1 MFVTLHELDFDSW
14 WQIALHNYSEFFA
27 CMYRIV
33 KLTSPK
39 LNYVI
44 VAGAL
49 WIYINLYFAV
59 FPNIEDHPFAYEVLC
74 NVRILTL

>member
-1 MFVTLHELDFDSW
+1 MFLTLHELDLAGGRLS
-14 WQIALHNYSEFFA
+14 LHNYSEFFA